1 MDFDDIYKK
10 PEEHIIKSTKGS
22 CFGDKETIDGT
33 LILTNLRIYLQINE
47 EQKMNEILI
56 SDIKNVSIG
65 GINVLRCELNNNE
78 RYNFLVTNIFS
89 WYKAIKKVIKQ
100 KS

>member
-1 MDFDDIYKK
+1 
-10 PEEHIIKSTKGS
+10 
-22 CFGDKETIDGT
+22 
-33 LILTNLRIYLQINE
+33 
-47 EQKMNEILI
+47 MNEILI

-89 WYKAIKKVIKQ
+89 WYKAVKKVIKQ

>member
-33 LILTNLRIYLQINE
+33 LILTNLRIYLQIDE
-47 EQKMNEILI
+47 EQKMNEIQI
-56 SDIKNVSIG
+56 
-65 GINVLRCELNNNE
+65 R
-78 RYNFLVTNIFS
+78 
-89 WYKAIKKVIKQ
+89 AVIKQ
-100 KS
+100 GRCKRELYTSFCRKQQSKIEVLYNM